1 MKRLAFFAGPFL
13 LVVLIVATAVVIHRR
28 RASRRVVQAPRL
40 DVSVP
45 DKPPTATG
53 SANAGASAEVLA
65 GYDERR
71 EEDEEARHGAVLH
84 IDIGRLSVGQI

>member
-13 LVVLIVATAVVIHRR
+13 LVVLIVTTAAVIHRR
-28 RASRRVVQAPRL
+28 RASRRVVRAPRL

-45 DKPPTATG
+45 DKATG
-53 SANAGASAEVLA
+53 SANAGSSAEVLA

-71 EEDEEARHGAVLH
+71 EEEEEARHGAVLH
-84 IDIGRLSVGQI
+84 IDVGRLSVGQI